1 MKKDLLESLVGKI
14 IKVDRGGPNSRTG
27 KLLSVANDYFTLL
40 TEEDGIVFYTKHHV
54 KSITENTRN
63 KMHFSLR
70 VPEHLTFKPSRYFLD
85 LLKDLKFQ
93 WVKINRGGPEKVE
106 GVLHDANEDYVT
118 IVSDEEIIRLATYHI
133 KNISYDSKIDK
144 DKDDKKKDDHKRDR
158 DEHKKDKDDHKKDRD
173 DHKKDDCKDKR
184 KDDHYE

>member
-27 KLLSVANDYFTLL
+27 KLLAVANDYFTLL
-40 TEEDGIVFYTKHHV
+40 TEEDGIVFYANRHV

-70 VPEHLTFKPSRYFLD
+70 VPHQLTVKPSRNFLD

-118 IVSDEEIIRLATYHI
+118 VVSHEEIIRLATYHI
-133 KNISYDSKIDK
+133 KNISYDFDK
-144 DKDDKKKDDHKRDR
+144 DKDDKKKDG
-158 DEHKKDKDDHKKDRD
+158 HKKDKD